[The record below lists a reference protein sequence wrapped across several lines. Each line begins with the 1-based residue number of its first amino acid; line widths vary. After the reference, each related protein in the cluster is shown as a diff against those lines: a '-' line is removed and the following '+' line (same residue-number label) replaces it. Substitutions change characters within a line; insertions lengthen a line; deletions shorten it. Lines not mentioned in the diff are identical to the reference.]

1 MCEEVVH
8 CTVVVCGTGSD
19 VLCSVLMA
27 GLLYNMCVLVAL
39 ISMAVQIHI
48 MIIITVLSRYMR
60 GLYQYFTIKIII

>member
-39 ISMAVQIHI
+39 ISMAVQIRI
-48 MIIITVLSRYMR
+48 MIIITVL
-60 GLYQYFTIKIII
+60 L